1 MTFEVMDGKDLLTF
15 FRLLKEK
22 NTADASRIRFM
33 TEQTLS
39 MEKETDSQATV
50 DGIVSSVAD
59 GENTIEFSALAY
71 RDTDDATIEMWKE
84 LRNWYL
90 DNETVEVWNVDI
102 KSGKVTGAKKEY
114 LVDYFQGKFTSFEL
128 KAAADGK
135 VELSYSFT
143 IDGKG
148 HFDKRDTL
156 TPTQEAAV
164 AAANYAYHKLAKEG
178 TGGTAGGGGN
188 AGGGSEGGGSGDS
201 GRSK

>member
-15 FRLLKEK
+15 FRLLKNK
-22 NTADASRIRFM
+22 DTVDASRIRFM

-71 RDTDDATIEMWKE
+71 RDTDAATIEMWKE

-102 KSGKVTGAKKEY
+102 KSGKENATSHQTEY

-148 HFDKRDTL
+148 HFDKKDVL
-156 TPTQEAAV
+156 TAGQQAAV
-164 AAANYAYHKLAKEG
+164 SAANYAYNKLAKATGAGGSG
-178 TGGTAGGGGN
+178 TGGSGT
-188 AGGGSEGGGSGDS
+188 GGSEGGGS
-201 GRSK
+201 K

>member
-15 FRLLKEK
+15 FRLLKDK
-22 NTADASRIRFM
+22 KTADASRIRFM

-59 GENTIEFSALAY
+59 GENTIEFSSLAY
-71 RDTDDATIEMWKE
+71 RDTDAETIELWKE

-90 DNETVEVWNVDI
+90 NNETVEVWNVDI
-102 KSGKVTGAKKEY
+102 KSGKKNGSEKTEY

-128 KAAADGK
+128 KASADGK
-135 VELSYSFT
+135 VELSYSYT

-148 HFDKRDTL
+148 HFDKKDTL
-156 TPTQEAAV
+156 TPEQEQAV
-164 AAANYAYHKLAKEG
+164 AAANYAYQKLAKE
-178 TGGTAGGGGN
+178 AGQ
-188 AGGGSEGGGSGDS
+188 
-201 GRSK
+201 

>member
-15 FRLLKEK
+15 FRLLKK
-22 NTADASRIRFM
+22 KATDDASRIRFM

-39 MEKETDSQATV
+39 MEKETDSQTTV

-71 RDTDDATIEMWKE
+71 RDTDTETIEMWKE

-102 KSGKVTGAKKEY
+102 KSGKENSASHQTEY

-148 HFDKRDTL
+148 HFDQKDTL
-156 TPTQEAAV
+156 TTEQQAAV
-164 AAANYAYHKLAKEG
+164 AAANYAYNKLAKA
-178 TGGTAGGGGN
+178 TGAGGAG
-188 AGGGSEGGGSGDS
+188 GGGSEGGGSGDS

>member
-15 FRLLKEK
+15 FRLLKNK
-22 NTADASRIRFM
+22 AKDDASRIRFM

-71 RDTDDATIEMWKE
+71 RDTDAHTIAMWKE

-90 DNETVEVWNVDI
+90 ENETVEVWNVDI
-102 KSGKVTGAKKEY
+102 KSGKENSGQTQY

-148 HFDKRDTL
+148 LFDQKDTL
-156 TPTQEAAV
+156 TPTQQAAV
-164 AAANYAYHKLAKEG
+164 AAANYAYNKLAKA
-178 TGGTAGGGGN
+178 AGGSGATG
-188 AGGGSEGGGSGDS
+188 AGGSEGGGSGES
-201 GRSK
+201 RGSK

>member
-15 FRLLKEK
+15 FRLLKKKATE
-22 NTADASRIRFM
+22 DASRIRFM

-71 RDTDDATIEMWKE
+71 RDTDAHTIAMWKE

-90 DNETVEVWNVDI
+90 ANETVEVWNVDI
-102 KSGKVTGAKKEY
+102 KSGKENSGQTQY

-148 HFDKRDTL
+148 LFDQKDTL
-156 TPTQEAAV
+156 TTEQQAAV
-164 AAANYAYHKLAKEG
+164 AAANYAYNKLAK
-178 TGGTAGGGGN
+178 AGGGGS
-188 AGGGSEGGGSGDS
+188 AGAGGGGGSEGDGGT

>member
-15 FRLLKEK
+15 FRLLKNK
-22 NTADASRIRFM
+22 DTVDASRIRFM

-39 MEKETDSQATV
+39 MEKETDSQTTV

-71 RDTDDATIEMWKE
+71 RDTDAETIEMWKE

-102 KSGKVTGAKKEY
+102 KSGKENSTSHQTEY

-148 HFDKRDTL
+148 HFDKKDVL
-156 TPTQEAAV
+156 TPTQQAAV
-164 AAANYAYHKLAKEG
+164 AAANYAYNTLAKE
-178 TGGTAGGGGN
+178 AG
-188 AGGGSEGGGSGDS
+188 
-201 GRSK
+201 K

>member
-71 RDTDDATIEMWKE
+71 RDTDAHTIAMWKE

-90 DNETVEVWNVDI
+90 ENETVEVWNVDI
-102 KSGKVTGAKKEY
+102 KSGKENSGQTQY

-148 HFDKRDTL
+148 LFDQKDTL
-156 TPTQEAAV
+156 TTEQQAAV
-164 AAANYAYHKLAKEG
+164 AAANYAYNKLAKAAG
-178 TGGTAGGGGN
+178 AAGGAG
-188 AGGGSEGGGSGDS
+188 GGGSEGGGSGES

>member
-1 MTFEVMDGKDLLTF
+1 MDGKDLLTF

-71 RDTDDATIEMWKE
+71 RDTDAATIEMWKK

-102 KSGKVTGAKKEY
+102 KSGKENSTSHQMEY
-114 LVDYFQGKFTSFEL
+114 LVDYFQGKFTSFEV

-148 HFDKRDTL
+148 HFDKKDTL
-156 TPTQEAAV
+156 TAEQQAAV

-178 TGGTAGGGGN
+178 TGGSAGGGG
-188 AGGGSEGGGSGDS
+188 EEE
-201 GRSK
+201 

>member
-39 MEKETDSQATV
+39 MEKETDSQTTV

-71 RDTDDATIEMWKE
+71 RDTDAATIEMWKE

-102 KSGKVTGAKKEY
+102 KSGKENATSHQTEY

-148 HFDKRDTL
+148 HFDKKDTL
-156 TPTQEAAV
+156 TAGQQAAV
-164 AAANYAYHKLAKEG
+164 AAANYAYNKLAKA
-178 TGGTAGGGGN
+178 TGAGA
-188 AGGGSEGGGSGDS
+188 AGSGGSEGAGDS

>member
-1 MTFEVMDGKDLLTF
+1 MVFEVMDGKDLLAF

-22 NTADASRIRFM
+22 DTANASRIRFM

-59 GENTIEFSALAY
+59 GENTIDFSALAY
-71 RDTDDATIEMWKE
+71 RDTDAETIEMWKE

-102 KSGKVTGAKKEY
+102 KSGKKNGVSQKTEY

-148 HFDKRDTL
+148 HFDKKDVL
-156 TPTQEAAV
+156 TPEQEAAV
-164 AAANYAYHKLAKEG
+164 AAANYAYHTLAKEG
-178 TGGTAGGGGN
+178 
-188 AGGGSEGGGSGDS
+188 E
-201 GRSK
+201 

>member
-1 MTFEVMDGKDLLTF
+1 MTYEVMDGKDLLTF

-39 MEKETDSQATV
+39 MEKETDSQTTV

-71 RDTDDATIEMWKE
+71 RDTDTETIEMWKE

-102 KSGKVTGAKKEY
+102 KSGKENSASHQTEY

-148 HFDKRDTL
+148 HFDEKDTL
-156 TPTQEAAV
+156 TTEQQAAV
-164 AAANYAYHKLAKEG
+164 AAANYAYNKLAKA
-178 TGGTAGGGGN
+178 TGGAG
-188 AGGGSEGGGSGDS
+188 GGGSEGAGGSGDS

>member
-15 FRLLKEK
+15 FRLLKNK
-22 NTADASRIRFM
+22 NTVDASRIRFM

-39 MEKETDSQATV
+39 MEKETDSQTTV
-50 DGIVSSVAD
+50 DGIVSSIAD

-71 RDTDDATIEMWKE
+71 RDTDAATIEMWKE

-102 KSGKVTGAKKEY
+102 KSGKENATSHQTEY

-128 KAAADGK
+128 KAPADGK

-148 HFDKRDTL
+148 HFDKKDVL
-156 TPTQEAAV
+156 TAGQQAAV
-164 AAANYAYHKLAKEG
+164 AAANYAYNKLAKA
-178 TGGTAGGGGN
+178 TGAGGAG
-188 AGGGSEGGGSGDS
+188 GGGSEGGGS
-201 GRSK
+201 K